1 VRNELFVEDFL
12 DLGLRH
18 LFLRWA
24 RSSGGEHQTDYQGL
38 VETPPTLEGEYQ
50 RLVHE
55 LLARCGVPD
64 GVVAI
69 EVRQQEARRKK
80 PTLVAELTLQRW
92 ERDAALRVLVGL
104 PLLERKIRKALPALW
119 VADVSTFEGLTLKVS
134 PALLEARPLTELRQV
149 LSSVTRPSDKKEEA
163 L

>member
-1 VRNELFVEDFL
+1 M

-18 LFLRWA
+18 LFLRW
-24 RSSGGEHQTDYQGL
+24 SKNGTGEHQTDYQGL

-50 RLVHE
+50 RLVAE
-55 LLARCGVPD
+55 LLARCGVPE
-64 GVVAI
+64 GMVGIQVS
-69 EVRQQEARRKK
+69 QQATRRKK
-80 PTLVAELTLQRW
+80 PALVAELTLQRW
-92 ERDAALRVLVGL
+92 ERDAALRVLIGL

-134 PALLEARPLTELRQV
+134 PVLQEAGPLMELRQV
-149 LSSVTRPSDKKEEA
+149 LSDVTSAADKKVES